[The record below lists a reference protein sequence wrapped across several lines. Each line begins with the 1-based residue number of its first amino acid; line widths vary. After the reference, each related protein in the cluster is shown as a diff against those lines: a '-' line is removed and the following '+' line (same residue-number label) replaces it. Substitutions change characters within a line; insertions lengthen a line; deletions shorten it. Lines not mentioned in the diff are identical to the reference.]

1 MTPVLAIRTL
11 FLVFV
16 SSVLPSLGIA
26 DDLDLQIRS
35 LMAKQTVPALALA
48 IVRHKKIV
56 RLGAYGFAN
65 LEWKAKAT
73 NDTRF
78 EIASISKMFCGA
90 AVRVLI
96 EQGKLDVEDS
106 VSRYIPGTPA
116 SWAGMKLRHLLTM
129 SSGLPEDFGF
139 DTIPYG
145 AEVLGPH
152 DDNEML
158 RQFFDLKMA
167 APVGQEF
174 HYSGPNFAL
183 LGMIVAKV
191 SGVSYRQFV
200 RDHLFKPAGMTQ
212 TTLIDNSAIVP
223 QRAEGY
229 RMQNGV
235 PKRGWFLGQYLHSRP
250 DVAVLTTARDLAKWV
265 IALEQHKILKHP
277 EKLWEGAVSDSRR
290 WLDYS
295 YGWTIESLLG
305 HRRLDHSGG
314 FRTGF
319 HTWLCRYPDDDLTVI
334 VLTNCDYSGV
344 REFEL
349 LATRRYLRLPYD
361 PAIESKKIDREPAK
375 TARLVIAMKGAAGG
389 KLDARMFA
397 PNAFDPVGLDEASG
411 FLKPVDRW
419 SFAGRTHLQG
429 AGLKVHGKTFK
440 ECETLK
446 LQVGSQV
453 FFLTLYLDSSGRIGY
468 LEPTT

>member
-1 MTPVLAIRTL
+1 MRTPL
-11 FLVFV
+11 
-16 SSVLPSLGIA
+16 SVLLVSGLTSVGIA
-26 DDLDLQIRS
+26 DDLDSKIRS
-35 LMAKQTVPALALA
+35 LMTKQRVPALTLA

-90 AVRVLI
+90 AVRLLI
-96 EQGKLDVEDS
+96 EQGKLDVEDP

-116 SWAGMKLRHLLTM
+116 SWAGIKLRHLLTM

-139 DTIPYG
+139 DTIPYD
-145 AEVLGPH
+145 AEVLGPR

-158 RQFFDLKMA
+158 RQFFNLKMA

-212 TTLIDNSAIVP
+212 TTVIDNSAVVP

-229 RMQNGV
+229 RLQNGV
-235 PKRGWFLGQYLHSRP
+235 PKRGWLLGQYLHSRP
-250 DVAVLTTARDLAKWV
+250 DVAVLTTARDLAKWIV
-265 IALEQHKILKHP
+265 ALEQHRILNHP
-277 EKLWEGAVSDSRR
+277 EKLWEGAVSDSGR

-295 YGWTIESLLG
+295 YGWTLETLLG

-349 LATRRYLRLPYD
+349 LATHRYLRLPYD
-361 PAIESKKIDREPAK
+361 PAIESKKIDSEPAK
-375 TARLVIAMKGAAGG
+375 TARLVIAMKGVAAG
-389 KLDARMFA
+389 KLDERMFA
-397 PNAFDPVGLDEASG
+397 PNALDPVGLGEASG
-411 FLKPVDRW
+411 FLKPVNHW
-419 SFAGRTHLQG
+419 SFAGRTHLPN
-429 AGLKVHGKTFK
+429 AGITIHGTTFK
-440 ECETLK
+440 ECETLR
-446 LQVGSQV
+446 LQVGSQT

-468 LEPTT
+468 VEPTT